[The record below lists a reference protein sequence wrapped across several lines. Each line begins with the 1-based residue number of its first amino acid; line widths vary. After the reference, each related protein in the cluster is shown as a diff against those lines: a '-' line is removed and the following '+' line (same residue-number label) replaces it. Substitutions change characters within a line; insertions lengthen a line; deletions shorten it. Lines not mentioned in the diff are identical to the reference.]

1 MANFAIVINNSV
13 TNIIV
18 ADDEATALA
27 VSPQGAIAVECQASD
42 LVAQG
47 WTYDGK
53 KLVAPVIP
61 EVVVSN
67 A

>member
-1 MANFAIVINNSV
+1 MANYAIVINNSV

-18 ADDEATALA
+18 ADDSATALA

-53 KLVAPVIP
+53 KLVGLVVEAP
-61 EVVVSN
+61 S

>member
-1 MANFAIVINNSV
+1 MANFAIVIDNSV
-13 TNIIV
+13 INIIV
-18 ADDEATALA
+18 ADDSATALA

-42 LVAQG
+42 LVTQG

-53 KLVAPVIP
+53 KLVGPVVEAP
-61 EVVVSN
+61 S

>member
-1 MANFAIVINNSV
+1 MTTFAIVENNQV

-18 ADDEATALA
+18 ADDAATALA
-27 VSPQGAIAVECQASD
+27 VARTGAIAVECQPSD

-47 WTYDGK
+47 WTYDGT

-61 EVVVSN
+61 EVTVSN

>member
-1 MANFAIVINNSV
+1 MANYAIVINNSV

-18 ADDEATALA
+18 ADDSATALA

-42 LVAQG
+42 LVARG

-53 KLVAPVIP
+53 KLVEPVVEAP
-61 EVVVSN
+61 S

>member
-1 MANFAIVINNSV
+1 MANYAIVINNSV

-18 ADDEATALA
+18 ADDSATALA
-27 VSPQGAIAVECQASD
+27 VSPQGAIAVECQPSD

-47 WTYDGK
+47 WTYDGT
-53 KLVAPVIP
+53 KLVAPVVEAP
-61 EVVVSN
+61 S

>member
-1 MANFAIVINNSV
+1 MPNFAIVQNNSV

-47 WTYDGK
+47 WSYDGN
-53 KLVAPVIP
+53 KLVGPVVEAP
-61 EVVVSN
+61 S

>member
-1 MANFAIVINNSV
+1 MANYAIVINNSV

-18 ADDEATALA
+18 ADDSATALA

-53 KLVAPVIP
+53 KLVGSVVEAP
-61 EVVVSN
+61 S

>member
-27 VSPQGAIAVECQASD
+27 VSPQGATAVECQSSD

-47 WTYDGK
+47 WTYDGT
-53 KLVAPVIP
+53 KLIAPVIP
-61 EVVVSN
+61 EVVVTN

>member
-1 MANFAIVINNSV
+1 MPNFAIVQNNSV

-53 KLVAPVIP
+53 KLVGPIVEAP
-61 EVVVSN
+61 S

>member
-1 MANFAIVINNSV
+1 MANFAIVTNNSV
-13 TNIIV
+13 INIIV

-27 VSPQGAIAVECQASD
+27 VFPQGAIAVECQPSD

-47 WTYDGK
+47 WTYDGT
-53 KLVAPVIP
+53 KLVSPIVP
-61 EVVVSN
+61 EVVVAN

>member
-1 MANFAIVINNSV
+1 MANFAIVISNSV

-47 WTYDGK
+47 WTYDGN
-53 KLVAPVIP
+53 KLVGPVVEAP
-61 EVVVSN
+61 S

>member
-18 ADDEATALA
+18 ADDSATALA
-27 VSPQGAIAVECQASD
+27 VSPQGAIAMECQASD

-47 WTYDGK
+47 WTYDGTN
-53 KLVAPVIP
+53 LVAPVIP
-61 EVVVSN
+61 EAVIPN

>member
-27 VSPQGAIAVECQASD
+27 VSSQGAIAVECQASD

-47 WTYDGK
+47 WTYDGT
-53 KLVAPVIP
+53 KLIAPVIP
-61 EVVVSN
+61 EVVVPN

>member
-1 MANFAIVINNSV
+1 MPNFAIIVNNSV

-27 VSPQGAIAVECQASD
+27 VSPKSAVAVKCQPSD
-42 LVAQG
+42 LVVQG

-53 KLVAPVIP
+53 KLVNP
-61 EVVVSN
+61 N

>member
-13 TNIIV
+13 INIIV
-18 ADDEATALA
+18 ADDESTALA

-53 KLVAPVIP
+53 KLVAPDP
-61 EVVVSN
+61 NLAS
-67 A
+67 